1 MERGSRC
8 TRSQAAPDWS
18 AWECLTLVN
27 EINAVEG
34 EWRQSLASFQKW
46 QLIVENCSALG
57 MNRSMNQC
65 KKKWDALRSERKR
78 IKQWEA
84 AYWSFDTAEKKEL
97 GLPEEFDKELFKAI
111 EKHMDQ
117 KADDPAAPDTEP
129 DSDSEARPIISKM
142 FLQTGPKKQ
151 RKKRMPPR
159 KDKIEE
165 RFHPWKHILKGVIKP
180 EPSALDEIPDE
191 QPKSTVQMV
200 KPEQIS
206 EEEKQKIMTAKL
218 LENAQLINA
227 VLQGNLA
234 EDVDYKL
241 ADLKNNEAMQTD
253 STRRQGDK
261 IIDCLGNIVSTLNQ
275 YCQLV
280 QECNLRPERN

>member
-18 AWECLTLVN
+18 AWECLMLVN

-46 QLIVENCSALG
+46 QQIVENCSALD

-65 KKKWDALRSERKR
+65 KKQWDALRNEYKKV
-78 IKQWEA
+78 KQWEG
-84 AYWSFDTAEKKEL
+84 AYWSFDTTEKKEL

-111 EKHMDQ
+111 EKHM
-117 KADDPAAPDTEP
+117 KHKGDDPAAPDTDP
-129 DSDSEARPIISKM
+129 DSDPEARPIINKI

-151 RKKRMPPR
+151 RKKRIPR

-165 RFHPWKHILKGVIKP
+165 RFHPWRHLLSGIIKP
-180 EPSALDEIPDE
+180 EPSALNEIPE
-191 QPKSTVQMV
+191 QPRKNIIQQV

-206 EEEKQKIMTAKL
+206 EDEKQKMMAAKL

-227 VLQGNLA
+227 VLNGDLA
-234 EDVDYKL
+234 EDIDYKL
-241 ADLKNNEAMQTD
+241 GDLKNSEAIQTD
-253 STRRQGDK
+253 MARRQGDK
-261 IIDCLGNIVSTLNQ
+261 IIDCLGNIVSALNQ
-275 YCQLV
+275 FCDLV
-280 QECNLRPERN
+280 QERNLHQERN